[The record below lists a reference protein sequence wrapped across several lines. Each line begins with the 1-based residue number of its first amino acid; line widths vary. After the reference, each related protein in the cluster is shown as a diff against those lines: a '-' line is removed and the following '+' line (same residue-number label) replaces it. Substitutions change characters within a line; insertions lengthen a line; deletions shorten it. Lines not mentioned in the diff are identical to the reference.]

1 MKAQV
6 GKEKALVGAFSVVT
20 NLRGPLFAALE
31 SREVLPA
38 AAAGPGPG
46 PGGAQGAAGHGG
58 QEQEGGAAD
67 REEDRDPQPRH
78 RAASRQ

>member
-1 MKAQV
+1 MF
-6 GKEKALVGAFSVVT
+6 E
-20 NLRGPLFAALE
+20 ALE
-31 SREVLPA
+31 NREVLPA

-67 REEDRDPQPRH
+67 REEDRGPQPRQFIPNVH
-78 RAASRQ
+78 INIGGTRVCYLVISILILSDKANL

>member
-1 MKAQV
+1 MRVKRRFA
-6 GKEKALVGAFSVVT
+6 KALVGAFSVIT
-20 NLRGPLFAALE
+20 NLRGPSFEALE

-67 REEDRDPQPRH
+67 RAEDRVPQPRH

>member
-1 MKAQV
+1 MI
-6 GKEKALVGAFSVVT
+6 T
-20 NLRGPLFAALE
+20 NLRGPLFEALE
-31 SREVLPA
+31 NREVLPA

-46 PGGAQGAAGHGG
+46 LGGAQGAAGHRG

-67 REEDRDPQPRH
+67 REEDRVPQPRH